1 MVKKQ
6 VDISKISTEQ
16 RNPRT
21 TNIDVLPTIEM
32 LRLINNEDKLVPLAV
47 EKELLKI
54 ALVVDAVT
62 EAFKAGGRLF
72 YLGAGTSGRIGV
84 LDASECP
91 PTFGVSPNM
100 VIGLIAGG
108 DKALRDALEGSE
120 DSTIAAVNDL
130 KAQNL
135 TNKDFVIGITA
146 SGRTPYAVSAVNYAN
161 SIGAKTA
168 CVTTSENSLIA
179 SVANFKIEAVTGP
192 EPLTGSTRMK
202 SGTAQK
208 LILNM
213 ISTGAM
219 IKLGKVYENLMID
232 VQMSNE
238 KLVSRAIGIVKDVT
252 GATHELATEYI
263 EKYRSV
269 KYAIFAIMSKE
280 EDINKIKEILDLEY
294 NGNVRDA
301 LKGEKL

>member
-1 MVKKQ
+1 MSKKM

-21 TNIDVLPTIEM
+21 TNIDLVSTKEM
-32 LRLINNEDKLVPLAV
+32 LVMFNEEDKLVPLAV
-47 EKELLKI
+47 EKELDNI

-62 EAFKAGGRLF
+62 EVFKNGGRLF
-72 YLGAGTSGRIGV
+72 YAGAGTSGRIGV

-91 PTFGVSPNM
+91 PTFGVSPDL

-108 DKALRDALEGSE
+108 DQALRDAMEGVE
-120 DSTIAAVNDL
+120 DSSIE
-130 KAQNL
+130 AQKDMDRYNFSK
-135 TNKDFVIGITA
+135 KDFMIGITA
-146 SGRTPYAVSAVNYAN
+146 SGRTPYAVAAVEYAKKL
-161 SIGAKTA
+161 GGQAA
-168 CVTTSENSLIA
+168 CVTTSVNSKIA
-179 SVANFKIEAVTGP
+179 SVSDFKIEAITGP
-192 EPLTGSTRMK
+192 EPITGSTRMK

-213 ISTGAM
+213 ITTGAM
-219 IKLGKVYENLMID
+219 VKLGKIYENLMID

-252 GATHELATEYI
+252 GCSDEVAKTYLD
-263 EKYRSV
+263 KYNSV

-280 EDINKIKEILDLEY
+280 EDINKIKEILDEEHQ
-294 NGNVRDA
+294 GNVRES
-301 LKGEKL
+301 LKNYK

>member
-1 MVKKQ
+1 
-6 VDISKISTEQ
+6 
-16 RNPRT
+16 
-21 TNIDVLPTIEM
+21 M
-32 LRLINNEDKLVPLAV
+32 LALINNEDKLVPLAI
-47 EKELLKI
+47 EKELRSI
-54 ALVVDAVT
+54 ALVVDSVT
-62 EAFKAGGRLF
+62 ETFKTGGRLI
-72 YLGAGTSGRIGV
+72 YVGAGTSGRIGV

-120 DSTIAAVNDL
+120 DSTEAAIVDL
-130 KAQNL
+130 KEINL

-146 SGRTPYAVSAVNYAN
+146 SGRTPYAVSAVKYAN
-161 SIGAKTA
+161 EIGAKSA
-168 CVTTSENSLIA
+168 CLTTSKDSLIA
-179 SVANFKIEAVTGP
+179 SVSQYKIEAITGP
-192 EPLTGSTRMK
+192 EPVTGSTRMK
-202 SGTAQK
+202 LGTAQK

-252 GATHELATEYI
+252 GVTDTVAKTYLD
-263 EKYRSV
+263 KYKKV
-269 KYAIFAIMSKE
+269 KYAIFAIMSKQ
-280 EDINKIKEILDLEY
+280 EDINEIIKILDEE
-294 NGNVRDA
+294 NSGNIREA
-301 LKGEKL
+301 LKGVKL